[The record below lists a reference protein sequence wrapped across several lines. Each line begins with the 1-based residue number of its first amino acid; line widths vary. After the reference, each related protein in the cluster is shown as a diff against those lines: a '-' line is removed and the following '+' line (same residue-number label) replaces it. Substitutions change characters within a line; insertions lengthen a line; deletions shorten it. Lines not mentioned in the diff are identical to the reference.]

1 MSVERQER
9 CSISGWLG
17 DQLFSVDVV
26 PAALWPWAGACWG
39 NINLSN
45 TDLTSH
51 QCHHLNS
58 QQPRMCFIFY
68 RLIISTDTKLGVESF
83 RNQIVLFSPGRVQL
97 WTMLGVWDVKCLSR
111 FILSVGSRRAVG
123 RLDKFLHEDLKIVG
137 CKIKRYFKMCL
148 QQSAVFIGSIK
159 ASFGS
164 AFWPPWS
171 GGHFYKSSQTMT
183 SSQTSQ
189 SSGQI
194 CCWWRSAGQS
204 YRMRQF

>member
-1 MSVERQER
+1 MLSRQLCGRELELGEETL
-9 CSISGWLG
+9 ISPTRTWH
-17 DQLFSVDVV
+17 D
-26 PAALWPWAGACWG
+26 
-39 NINLSN
+39 
-45 TDLTSH
+45 TSATATRH
-51 QCHHLNS
+51 RLNRNHLNS
-58 QQPRMCFIFY
+58 QQPRICFIF
-68 RLIISTDTKLGVESF
+68 LIISTETKSGVECF
-83 RNQIVLFSPGRVQL
+83 RNQIILFSPGRVQL
-97 WTMLGVWDVKCLSR
+97 WTVLGVWDVKCLSR

-183 SSQTSQ
+183 SSQTSH

-194 CCWWRSAGQS
+194 CCWWRSGGQILS
-204 YRMRQF
+204 NETILDVWTL